1 MALAVY
7 RKEDLDLRIKR
18 CLVARHELCRASNEA
33 TLRAFRNADR
43 FPTFKIFRR
52 PGALRRRVAPGQSRA
67 ALVSA
72 GQTID
77 QRFPNADQSG
87 DWNDGAG
94 APVEVTGIGFFD
106 RPHNQ
111 TGRAPNNIEIHP
123 ILSIQFLSQPT
134 PATSPTPIPTAQ
146 PSPTGEQ
153 WEYQMI
159 SAANATDL
167 LITRIPRERRVG
179 SLPRSWL
186 IPVARTNMSD
196 SSNVRS
202 SSRER
207 NVFEG
212 KWRRSIGP
220 TFKTNGN
227 SPIGYAKFYC
237 RSHDAVIRV

>member
-1 MALAVY
+1 VSKLRKTSRAGPFNICFRLRSNVMALAVY

-146 PSPTGEQ
+146 PSPTGEPMLFGFAHYYKGPAGVLDSTYCALVLGCAYLFSGRNL
-153 WEYQMI
+153 WTPILAHGI
-159 SAANATDL
+159 SDTFAVLVLFMGWAN
-167 LITRIPRERRVG
+167 
-179 SLPRSWL
+179 
-186 IPVARTNMSD
+186 
-196 SSNVRS
+196 
-202 SSRER
+202 
-207 NVFEG
+207 
-212 KWRRSIGP
+212 
-220 TFKTNGN
+220 
-227 SPIGYAKFYC
+227 
-237 RSHDAVIRV
+237 

>member
-1 MALAVY
+1 MSKLRKTSRAGPFNICFRLRSNVMALAVY

-146 PSPTGEQ
+146 PSPTGEPMLFGFAH
-153 WEYQMI
+153 YYKGPAGVLDSTYCALVLGCAYLF
-159 SAANATDL
+159 SAEIFGRQSWHTGSATPL
-167 LITRIPRERRVG
+167 PCSCCLWVG
-179 SLPRSWL
+179 P
-186 IPVARTNMSD
+186 I
-196 SSNVRS
+196 
-202 SSRER
+202 
-207 NVFEG
+207 
-212 KWRRSIGP
+212 
-220 TFKTNGN
+220 KTQ
-227 SPIGYAKFYC
+227 A
-237 RSHDAVIRV
+237 A